1 MAEEEV
7 DRIMAIAD
15 ADGSG
20 EIEYSGKVM
29 ADFVEWVVATI
40 NKKKLLSNEK
50 LEAAFRLFDQDGSGT
65 ISADEVR
72 DVLGVGKAIDSKIW
86 DDIVLEVDVNGDGEI
101 SFAEFKIMMEKL
113 LDDDAPAEIPKNKE

>member
-1 MAEEEV
+1 M
-7 DRIMAIAD
+7 
-15 ADGSG
+15 
-20 EIEYSGKVM
+20 
-29 ADFVEWVVATI
+29 
-40 NKKKLLSNEK
+40 
-50 LEAAFRLFDQDGSGT
+50 
-65 ISADEVR
+65 SADEVR